1 MTWATT
7 VSGLRA
13 RAVLRWLAL
22 AAWPMHLVFGASM
35 AAATAVAIVFDQ
47 PGILDALLA
56 VGVHYVCGL
65 CASFAIHELGHAV
78 VLCRAPGV
86 TAITLERTL
95 LRISV
100 RPHGSIRGRDAFLSA
115 LAGPLLCTAIGVVL
129 WLVAPHLLLH
139 PWFLLHALFLTPAFS
154 DGRILVVG
162 ARSWDR
168 SISRK
173 R

>member
-1 MTWATT
+1 MTWSTT

-47 PGILDALLA
+47 PGILGALRA
-56 VGVHYVCGL
+56 VGVHYVFGL

-78 VLCRAPGV
+78 VLQRAPGV

-129 WLVAPHLLLH
+129 WLVAPHLMLH
-139 PWFLLHALFLTPAFS
+139 FWFLLHALFLTPAFS

-168 SISRK
+168 SISR
-173 R
+173 RS

>member
-1 MTWATT
+1 MWSTT
-7 VSGLRA
+7 VRGFRA

-22 AAWPMHLVFGASM
+22 AAWPMHLLFGASM
-35 AAATAVAIVFDQ
+35 ATATAVAIVFDQ

-78 VLCRAPGV
+78 VLLRAPGV

-129 WLVAPHLLLH
+129 WLVAPHLMLH
-139 PWFLLHALFLTPAFS
+139 FWFLLHALFLTPAFS
-154 DGRILVVG
+154 DGRILAVG

-173 R
+173 S

>member
-1 MTWATT
+1 MWSTT
-7 VSGLRA
+7 VSVLRA
-13 RAVLRWLAL
+13 RTVIRWLAL

-35 AAATAVAIVFDQ
+35 SAATAVAIVFDQ
-47 PGILDALLA
+47 PGILGALLT

-65 CASFAIHELGHAV
+65 CASFALHELGHAA
-78 VLCRAPGV
+78 VLRSAPGV

-100 RPHGSIRGRDAFLSA
+100 RPHGSIRGRDAFLCA

-129 WLVAPHLLLH
+129 WLILPQLLLH
-139 PWFLLHALFLTPAFS
+139 FWFLIHALFLTPAFS
-154 DGRILVVG
+154 DGRILIVG

-168 SISRK
+168 SISRTS
-173 R
+173 